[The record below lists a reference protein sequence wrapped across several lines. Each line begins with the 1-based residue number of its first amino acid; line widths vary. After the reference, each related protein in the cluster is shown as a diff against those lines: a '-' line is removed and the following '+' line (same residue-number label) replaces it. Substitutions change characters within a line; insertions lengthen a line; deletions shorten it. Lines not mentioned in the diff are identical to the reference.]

1 MSSESVR
8 IQVILTR
15 EQYELIQR
23 LKGVM
28 GSSDSEVVRNIVI
41 AWLSEKSILSEKLK
55 ERVNR

>member
-8 IQVILTR
+8 IQVILTK

-28 GSSDSEVVRNIVI
+28 GSSDSEVVRNIII

-55 ERVNR
+55 EKVNG